1 MNLPEEFLK
10 RMKERLGEE
19 FPAFLRSYEAP
30 AQRGLR
36 VNALKLSREEF
47 LRVSPFCLEPVP
59 WEDNGFYLNGE
70 RAGAHPYHAAGLY
83 YLQEPSAMCAVPLLG
98 VKPNERV
105 LDLCAAPGGKA
116 TQIAAAMEG
125 RGVFVANEY
134 EYDRAKIL
142 SQNFERLGVK
152 NAVVTCAD
160 AARLSEE
167 FESYFDKIL
176 VDAPCSGEGMF
187 KKEEN
192 AVPEWSVRN
201 TERCAVRQRMILDE
215 AAKMLAAGGRLVYS
229 TCTFAEEEDERQT
242 ESFLRRH
249 PGFHLLS
256 EEKLYPH
263 RVRGEG
269 HYAALL
275 EKTEGDRR
283 EKKPFPVRRDQRALA
298 AFSDFAADFFRSVPK
313 GEITTLSDGRM
324 FLLPA
329 LAPATGARILR
340 AGVELGSF
348 DGKIFKPAHALAM
361 SMRSG
366 EAARVLSL
374 GAEETE
380 AYLRGETLSADA
392 ENGWCLAGVDG
403 YPLGLAKAVNG
414 TLKNHLPKGLRR

>member
-1 MNLPEEFLK
+1 
-10 RMKERLGEE
+10 
-19 FPAFLRSYEAP
+19 
-30 AQRGLR
+30 
-36 VNALKLSREEF
+36 
-47 LRVSPFCLEPVP
+47 
-59 WEDNGFYLNGE
+59 
-70 RAGAHPYHAAGLY
+70 
-83 YLQEPSAMCAVPLLG
+83 MCAVPLLG

-403 YPLGLAKAVNG
+403 YPLGLAKAING